1 MSTALTKVEQ
11 GRQNL
16 STALTQNIDYVR
28 SVIPLDK
35 EEEFKTNF
43 MELAQN
49 SYLMDKIPPK
59 EVLITALNAT
69 KMGLNVNPIYKE
81 LYILPFNVKGKGMV
95 ASIVITFNGNAQM
108 AYDKGFF
115 LSSDPVFLIQGKAKR
130 KSEIPVEQLIT
141 IKTTDK
147 EWVKDNTLGWY
158 IGLKDISSSEIQLPY
173 QEVFVEFSY
182 ALHVAKE
189 LQSPDHLLQTL
200 LHKVIRRAITEMV
213 IPRGRGFV
221 APEEFEGVVVK
232 DETTK
237 SEATQTVDLSKQKP
251 VETVEAEV
259 EEIVVTVQDVMD
271 YYLNSEDDKKV
282 LIQGVMGSNPD
293 WRTYDSKKLG
303 GLMEEIKGL

>member
-1 MSTALTKVEQ
+1 MGTALTKVEQ
-11 GRQNL
+11 SRQSL
-16 STALTQNIDYVR
+16 SVALTDNIDYVR

-49 SYLMDKIPPK
+49 SYLMDGIPPK

-81 LYILPFNVKGKGMV
+81 MYVLPFSVKGKGMV
-95 ASIVITFNGNAQM
+95 ASIVTTFNGNAQM

-115 LSSDPVFLIQGKAKR
+115 LSSDPVFLMTGKAKR
-130 KSEIPVEQLIT
+130 KSEIPIEQLIT
-141 IKTTDK
+141 IKTTDAD
-147 EWVKDNTLGWY
+147 WVKENTLGWY
-158 IGLKDISSSEIQLPY
+158 VGLKDISNSEIPLPY

-182 ALHVAKE
+182 AMHVAKE

-200 LHKVIRRAITEMV
+200 LHKVVRRAITEMI

-232 DETTK
+232 DEKTK
-237 SEATQTVDLSKQKP
+237 DEPTQTVDLSKTPQ
-251 VETVEAEV
+251 VETDAVDAEI
-259 EEIVVTVQDVMD
+259 EESVVTVDDIMA
-271 YYLNSEDDKKV
+271 YYLESDNKV
-282 LIQGVMGSNPD
+282 KIQDLMVSHGE
-293 WRTYDSKKLG
+293 WKTYDQGKLSE
-303 GLMEEIKGL
+303 LMEEIKGL